1 MQGRGG
7 RMDQQQNVFGVFS
20 GQVSGM
26 LDINT
31 NTLRTWSL
39 ELEKLDY
46 NFERNKRQQRIYY
59 PHDIEV
65 LQEMKKIMGTGT
77 YTIQESI
84 QKVLESRDLQ
94 RSNGQTDSVL
104 EGRNIVMTMD
114 EPKNGLNQMGLAFLE
129 QASTTMNE
137 MMEQQNQIAIQNQQ
151 IISMFLDEKK
161 AREQAEIEK
170 ELERREN
177 EKLRGQ
183 LEDMQSKIDKIFK
196 YVEGNKGESKSFLQ
210 KVFNRTLKKSN

>member
-1 MQGRGG
+1 
-7 RMDQQQNVFGVFS
+7 MDQQQNVFGVFS
-20 GQVSGM
+20 GQVSEM

-39 ELEKLDY
+39 ELEKFDY

-59 PHDIEV
+59 PHDVEV
-65 LQEMKKIMGTGT
+65 LQEMKKLMGTGT

-94 RSNGQTDSVL
+94 GSNGQTGSVL
-104 EGRNIVMTMD
+104 EDQKAVMTRD
-114 EPKNGLNQMGLAFLE
+114 EPNNALNQMGLAFLE

-137 MMEQQNQIAIQNQQ
+137 MMEQQNQIAMQNQQ

-161 AREQAEIEK
+161 AREQVEIEK

-183 LEDMQSKIDKIFK
+183 LEDMQSKIDKIFE
-196 YVEGNKGESKSFLQ
+196 YVEDNKDTGKSFLQ
-210 KVFNRTLKKSN
+210 KLFNRNPKKTL